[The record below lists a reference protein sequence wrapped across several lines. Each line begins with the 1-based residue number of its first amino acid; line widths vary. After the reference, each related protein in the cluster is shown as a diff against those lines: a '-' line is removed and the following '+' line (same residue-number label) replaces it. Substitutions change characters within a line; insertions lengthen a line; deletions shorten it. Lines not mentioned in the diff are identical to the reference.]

1 MNLIKNI
8 TSILLVLVIST
19 TGIPCFLA
27 EDASRDGTVDLQ
39 DVILQVQDFT
49 ESAEDHGSFN
59 FRFEK
64 MLNTLSSVASLKTLI
79 DPDKE
84 SKSSKHQGSII
95 ISPDRIINSFSI
107 HLPPLLSGMEEYS
120 EHLIVYKSRT
130 LDPSIPPPRIS

>member
-1 MNLIKNI
+1 MKLLKNI

-27 EDASRDGTVDLQ
+27 EDASHDGIVDLH
-39 DVILQVQDFT
+39 DAILQVKDFAD
-49 ESAEDHGSFN
+49 SADGSKSFG

-64 MLNTLSSVASLKTLI
+64 MLNTLSSVAGLKTLI